1 MKQCFRRSILFFCLG
16 LLVTGLM
23 NALNGYVLMLTILP
37 QKGGFWWWLCALT
50 PGPQAIFTFYPPVL
64 IYTTFLVNTTLETLT
79 SSFEKFAKRLK
90 AAEESVRELIEDGKK
105 LHEILDTVE
114 RAMAVPLLVEISLTL
129 TMVTISC
136 YFQFLFFFTLSKYPA
151 ILINV
156 LLLSVTFFPLV

>member
-1 MKQCFRRSILFFCLG
+1 M
-16 LLVTGLM
+16 
-23 NALNGYVLMLTILP
+23 
-37 QKGGFWWWLCALT
+37 
-50 PGPQAIFTFYPPVL
+50 
-64 IYTTFLVNTTLETLT
+64 NTTLETLT

-90 AAEESVRELIEDGKK
+90 AAEEPVGDLIEDGKK
-105 LHEILDTVE
+105 LLEILDTVE